1 MTTTE
6 MNFKL
11 KKLKNKSLRKL
22 IISSFQLLLILFAVL
37 GIVLI
42 LRNVVQPIFNE
53 VKNSEDLFKDFN
65 EIVKKLESIQKPE
78 DLFALDGSGYFV
90 LPDLTNMKPGDFLV
104 FQESVKNA
112 FLKFQG
118 DFDQILQ
125 QLNNLEPDKIFT
137 QANGLITDVLQ
148 IIPKFGENLGIQ
160 MGEKSQEIIKSVS
173 GLQKLANNINNLTT
187 DWLSMPFD
195 KILEIFQNNSQNGP
209 SSDNWQTVLNE
220 NLDTI
225 IKSKLAIMLIIILV
239 SLVLVILFLLWLIP
253 SAFKMKVSNWRLD
266 EEQKIPGI
274 LTTINILFAF
284 IFVLGPISWFLINR
298 SFSYKYNKSLKIN
311 KIN

>member
-53 VKNSEDLFKDFN
+53 VKNSEDLFKNFN
-65 EIVKKLESIQKPE
+65 RIVQELEGITEPE
-78 DLFALDGSGYFV
+78 KLFASDGYFI
-90 LPDLTNMKPGDFLV
+90 LPDLTNIKPEDLPI
-104 FQESVKNA
+104 FQEGVKNA

-137 QANGLITDVLQ
+137 QANGLITDVLK
-148 IIPKFGENLGIQ
+148 IIPEFGENLGIR
-160 MGEKSQEIIKSVS
+160 MGPKSQIIIDNVS
-173 GLQKLANNINNLTT
+173 NLQKLANNINDLTT

-239 SLVLVILFLLWLIP
+239 SLVVVILFLLWLIP

-298 SFSYKYNKSLKIN
+298 SFNYKYNKSLKN
-311 KIN
+311 

>member
-22 IISSFQLLLILFAVL
+22 IISSLQLLLILFAIL
-37 GIVLI
+37 GIILI
-42 LRNVVQPIFNE
+42 LKNVVQPIFNE
-53 VKNSEDLFKDFN
+53 VKNSENLFKNFN
-65 EIVKKLESIQKPE
+65 GIVKDLEAIQKPE
-78 DLFALDGSGYFV
+78 DLFAPDGSGYFI
-90 LPDLTNMKPGDFLV
+90 LPDLSNIRPEDFPI

-118 DFDQILQ
+118 DFDRIFQ

-137 QANGLITDVLQ
+137 QANRLISDVLQ
-148 IIPKFGENLGIQ
+148 IIPQFGQDLGIEVGQ
-160 MGEKSQEIIKSVS
+160 KSQDIIERVLEI
-173 GLQKLANNINNLTT
+173 QKLANNINNLTT
-187 DWLSMPFD
+187 EWISMPFD
-195 KILEIFQNNSQNGP
+195 RILEIFQNDI
-209 SSDNWQTVLNE
+209 SSADLQTILNE

-266 EEQKIPGI
+266 DEQKIPGI

>member
-65 EIVKKLESIQKPE
+65 EIVKKLEGIQKPE

-90 LPDLTNMKPGDFLV
+90 LPDLTNMKPDDFLA

-118 DFDQILQ
+118 DFDRIFQ
-125 QLNNLEPDKIFT
+125 QLNNLESDKIFT
-137 QANGLITDVLQ
+137 QANGLITDVLK
-148 IIPKFGENLGIQ
+148 IIPEFGEDLGIQ

-195 KILEIFQNNSQNGP
+195 RILEIFQNT
-209 SSDNWQTVLNE
+209 SSDNLQTVLND

-298 SFSYKYNKSLKIN
+298 SFNYKYNKSLKN
-311 KIN
+311 